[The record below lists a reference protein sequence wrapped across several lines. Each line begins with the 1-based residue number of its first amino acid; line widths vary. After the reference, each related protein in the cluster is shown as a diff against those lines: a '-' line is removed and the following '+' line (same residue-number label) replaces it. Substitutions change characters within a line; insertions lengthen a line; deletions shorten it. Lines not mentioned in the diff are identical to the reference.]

1 MNYAWICNVRSRYVR
16 TGLVRSSAVFDGSG
30 ITRWMPADPL
40 RATGHHGSMTNPPA
54 ATLVPFLVDY
64 LFWMRD
70 RVLETAAALDAAAFL
85 QTPRMHGR
93 DLRATL
99 AHEMDVE
106 MSWRGK
112 LQGLPIAQWGPDA
125 EIRAERFSNL
135 AELAVA
141 WREEETATR
150 RWLSTLSRRDLEQPT
165 TVNEL
170 DGRPLAV
177 YLLHVVEHGVT
188 ELSIASGLL
197 DELGHEVGDLSVLRM
212 LDESGRGTLL
222 A

>member
-1 MNYAWICNVRSRYVR
+1 M
-16 TGLVRSSAVFDGSG
+16 TKQ
-30 ITRWMPADPL
+30 PL
-40 RATGHHGSMTNPPA
+40 PDPPA

-64 LFWMRD
+64 LYWMRD
-70 RVLETAAALDAAAFL
+70 RVLETAAALDADAFPGG
-85 QTPRMHGR
+85 PRMHGR

-125 EIRAERFSNL
+125 EIKPDRFPTL
-135 AELAVA
+135 ADLVEGWLEDEAKTRTWLAGLTPA
-141 WREEETATR
+141 
-150 RWLSTLSRRDLEQPT
+150 DLEAAT
-165 TVNEL
+165 SVNGL
-170 DGRPLAV
+170 DGRSVAV

-197 DELGHEVGDLSVLRM
+197 GELGHEVGDLSILRM
-212 LDESGRGTLL
+212 LAEG
-222 A
+222 

>member
-1 MNYAWICNVRSRYVR
+1 
-16 TGLVRSSAVFDGSG
+16 
-30 ITRWMPADPL
+30 
-40 RATGHHGSMTNPPA
+40 MTPSTKPNPPA
-54 ATLVPFLVDY
+54 APLIPFLVDY
-64 LFWMRD
+64 LYWARD
-70 RVLETAAALDAAAFL
+70 RILEAAAALDDATFL
-85 QTPRMHGR
+85 ATPRMHGR

-112 LQGLPIAQWGPDA
+112 LQGLPITQWGPDA
-125 EIRAERFSNL
+125 EIKPERFGTV
-135 AELAVA
+135 AELADA
-141 WREEETATR
+141 WREDEAKTRQWLAGLTAA
-150 RWLSTLSRRDLEQPT
+150 DLEAPT
-165 TVNEL
+165 SVNGL

-197 DELGHEVGDLSVLRM
+197 DELGHQVGDLSILRM
-212 LDESGRGTLL
+212 LGE